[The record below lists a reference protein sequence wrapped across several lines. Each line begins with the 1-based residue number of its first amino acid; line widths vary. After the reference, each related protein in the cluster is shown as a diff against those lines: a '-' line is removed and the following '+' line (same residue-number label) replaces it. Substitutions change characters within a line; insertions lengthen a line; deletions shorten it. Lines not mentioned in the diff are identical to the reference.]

1 MRGIRIVA
9 TTTLAVLAMVSFDA
23 TAAQKSASRE
33 AFFRCK
39 DRNGQT
45 HYADSVPPE
54 CSGLDTEVLNEH
66 GMVLRVI
73 EGEPTRLK
81 RLQREAEEAKVRK
94 EKEARA
100 LRDRTLIETYLTVED
115 IERLRDQRLEQLDAQ
130 YRVTEQNIVK
140 LQDRLVPFD
149 CIEFN
154 PDLRWIDVMSD
165 IAFLVMDLASHGRT
179 DLAFALLNRYLE
191 VTGDY
196 DGVRVLPFYAVYRA
210 LVRAK
215 VDALEQRAERPR
227 GEAAHPLVESP
238 RITLGPSTRRSW
250 TYDASRVA
258 W

>member
-54 CSGLDTEVLNEH
+54 CSGLDVEVLNEH
-66 GMVLRVI
+66 GMVLRLI

-130 YRVTEQNIVK
+130 YRVTEQNIVN
-140 LQDRLVPFD
+140 LQERQARLQGQVARFKPYSD
-149 CIEFN
+149 K
-154 PDLRWIDVMSD
+154 PDAPPLPDHLAAEMVNTVNGLRVYRESLAANRKEQADLTEQFESD
-165 IAFLVMDLASHGRT
+165 IKRFKELKGIR
-179 DLAFALLNRYLE
+179 
-191 VTGDY
+191 
-196 DGVRVLPFYAVYRA
+196 
-210 LVRAK
+210 
-215 VDALEQRAERPR
+215 
-227 GEAAHPLVESP
+227 
-238 RITLGPSTRRSW
+238 
-250 TYDASRVA
+250 
-258 W
+258 